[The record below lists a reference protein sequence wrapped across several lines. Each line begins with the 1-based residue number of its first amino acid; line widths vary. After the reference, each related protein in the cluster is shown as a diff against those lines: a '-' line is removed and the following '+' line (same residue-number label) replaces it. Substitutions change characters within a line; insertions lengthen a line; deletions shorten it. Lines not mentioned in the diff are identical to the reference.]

1 MCMHDTHAHMCIYTY
16 KYTHSHCI
24 QLWLLYCSED
34 SMGKCSGLVNPQP
47 QMQTLSQAAI
57 LLRERMRKVG
67 TGITSYDCLK
77 DTGELLVH
85 LGSTSLLCS
94 GDGKVC

>member
-1 MCMHDTHAHMCIYTY
+1 
-16 KYTHSHCI
+16 
-24 QLWLLYCSED
+24 
-34 SMGKCSGLVNPQP
+34 MGKCSGLVNPQP
-47 QMQTLSQAAI
+47 QMQALSQAAI
-57 LLRERMRKVG
+57 LLRERMRKAG
-67 TGITSYDCLK
+67 SSGITGYDCLK